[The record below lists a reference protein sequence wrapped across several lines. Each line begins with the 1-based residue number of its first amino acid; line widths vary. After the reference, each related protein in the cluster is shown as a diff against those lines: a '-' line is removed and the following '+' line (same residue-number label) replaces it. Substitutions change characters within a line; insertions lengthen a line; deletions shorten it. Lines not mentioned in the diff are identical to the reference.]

1 MVLLQEPM
9 PRYLMEKMVWGHTVV
24 RCIVLGWNTGS
35 YDTGDKWVT
44 VTVPISNFTLDRLG
58 AAAESVPSSPGDFAS
73 LTFFVVGG
81 GVNGTE
87 CTPIIK
93 LDNIRAVPNK

>member
-1 MVLLQEPM
+1 
-9 PRYLMEKMVWGHTVV
+9 MVWGHTVV
-24 RCIVLGWNTGS
+24 RCIVLGWIPV
-35 YDTGDKWVT
+35 KWVT